1 MRIIVPVKQVPETSS
16 VRMDPETG
24 TIVRDGATAIVNPL
38 DLYAIEAAVQLREKH
53 GGSVEVISMGPRK
66 AEAAIREAL
75 AMGCDRGHLLSDKAF
90 GGADTWA
97 TSYVL
102 AQAIRSLG
110 EFDLVLAGERATD
123 GDTGQVGPGIAS
135 WLEIPCVTYVAD
147 IVVEQGAETNES
159 PRTLRLERLVENG
172 YQQLKVRLPALL
184 TVVKEIATPRLPT
197 LSGKKRSIRAEV
209 PILGTKDLNVEPSYI
224 GLNGSPTRVV
234 RIRTPKVTRGGNRID
249 ARESPTHAVDE
260 LVAFLRKK
268 GLVPEVDQ

>member
-1 MRIIVPVKQVPETSS
+1 
-16 VRMDPETG
+16 MDPETG